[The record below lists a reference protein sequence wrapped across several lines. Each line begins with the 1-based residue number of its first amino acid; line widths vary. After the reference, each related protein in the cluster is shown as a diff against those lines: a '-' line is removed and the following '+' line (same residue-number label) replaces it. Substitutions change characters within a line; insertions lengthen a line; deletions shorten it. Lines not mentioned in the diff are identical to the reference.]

1 MPSNSIP
8 GVWKQRTQAALRLPE
23 ASKDI
28 ALRDK
33 KPHYLQ
39 PIQLGDNPDD
49 VRYFF
54 QGKASQLQ
62 ESNYSF
68 EEAFWF
74 VPEMLQ
80 FVEYHIDPITKEVVI
95 YPPTSSVSPLTGAEK
110 INFVFEKVLLN
121 LVPEGNNILAPSSE
135 HPCEADDEAAD
146 LSKTAGSNNCVE
158 AIVIPGDEDEDF
170 NGGTRGERSLSR
182 NEKFVL
188 FYFKDEDKVYRT
200 DASLHYEVQ
209 FNNYLI
215 PMLSSDMS
223 IWWYKIPNR
232 FLDSDDCARET
243 AEEVLKLWHED
254 RQIYLDALSANPNL
268 ESKFYIGVYQR
279 SYFCD
284 ELQMRFANLA
294 RIGNDYTLP
303 MEFNVFDYTGV
314 TYQPLRKDLVR

>member
-1 MPSNSIP
+1 MPSNPIP
-8 GVWKQRTQAALRLPE
+8 GVWKQRRQGTLRIPPPE

-39 PIQLGDNPDD
+39 SIQLGDNPDD
-49 VRYFF
+49 IRYCF
-54 QGKASQLQ
+54 QGKTSRLREA
-62 ESNYSF
+62 NYSF

-80 FVEYHIDPITKEVVI
+80 FVEYQIDPITKEVTI
-95 YPPTSSVSPLTGAEK
+95 HSPAPSTSPLTGAEK

-121 LVPEGNNILAPSSE
+121 LTPEGKNILAPSSE

-146 LSKTAGSNNCVE
+146 LSLTTSSSNCVKS
-158 AIVIPGDEDEDF
+158 IVIPGDEGE
-170 NGGTRGERSLSR
+170 ERSIAQAGE
-182 NEKFVL
+182 EKFLL

-243 AEEVLKLWHED
+243 AEEVLKLWHQD
-254 RQIYLDALSANPNL
+254 QQIYLDALNANPKM
-268 ESKFYIGVYQR
+268 ESKFYIGIYQR

-284 ELQMRFANLA
+284 ELQMRFTNFA
-294 RIGNDYTLP
+294 RVGNDHTIP
-303 MEFNVFDYTGV
+303 VEFNIFEYSGV
-314 TYQPLRKDLVR
+314 TYQPLRKDLLGKSI